1 MDYQKYINALRQ
13 CAKEHEY
20 DRTPTG
26 DIVVTYLCIDVADLL
41 EALEQKSC
49 SSEDC
54 VSREFM
60 YKLGATCIA
69 TRDKNDK
76 LIALGTIE
84 NLPPVTPT
92 RKKWKWIRTTDKAGH
107 LVWECGKCG
116 WQQRFNTNYCPDC
129 GAEMTY

>member
-26 DIVVTYLCIDVADLL
+26 DIIVSYLCRDVADLL

-84 NLPPVTPT
+84 NLPPVTPIQPILDKIET
-92 RKKWKWIRTTDKAGH
+92 EIAQMDFDFGDYYDNTESIIEMVCGVIHKYKK
-107 LVWECGKCG
+107 
-116 WQQRFNTNYCPDC
+116 
-129 GAEMTY
+129 